1 MLCAQLDLFREWDT
15 DNSGSIDKKEFGSAL
30 KAMGFPCGKG
40 DLDKIF
46 ADLDPTGD
54 GKLDYNELNNSLRR
68 TALKK
73 EAAPAAAAP
82 TVKKGKGKK

>member
-1 MLCAQLDLFREWDT
+1 MCCDAQLDLFREWDT
-15 DNSGSIDKKEFGSAL
+15 DNSGSIDKKEFGAAL

-46 ADLDPTGD
+46 ADLDPSGD
-54 GKLDYNELNNSLRR
+54 GILDYNELNNSLRR

-73 EAAPAAAAP
+73 MAPAAASPA
-82 TVKKGKGKK
+82 KKGKGKK